1 MWEVLV
7 WMLAFSQEV
16 PLLVDLYAEV
26 PAVSCDHVSSGCMY
40 SSMSVLCYGDSG
52 GSVIVC
58 SEMVS
63 ACLRG
68 LGKSRWWGSAVS
80 ARMCLANICF

>member
-1 MWEVLV
+1 MCEVLART
-7 WMLAFSQEV
+7 LAFSQEG
-16 PLLVDLYAEV
+16 PLLANTYAEV
-26 PAVSCDHVSSGCMY
+26 PAVFCDHVSSGCMC

-52 GSVIVC
+52 GSVIDC

-68 LGKSRWWGSAVS
+68 LGESRWWGSAVS
-80 ARMCLANICF
+80 VRK